1 MCLRVARFNRASPN
15 GCGFSRPARACLA
28 LLLLSLFSR
37 KSSKR
42 HFQQHIHPIDQPTI
56 VVYLHISGLRCTLN
70 YIVIIALSP
79 TVHLLKEMMKLP
91 YDKISCAL
99 TPSIKSNSEV
109 GNSSTVPSSSK
120 RRRVSNEENNG
131 PTPVTLLGS
140 FIDSV
145 SSYRDEDTRKKARN
159 QHIDS
164 DSDDEEEEDIREDD
178 DHHHDENFAKKLAH
192 EKSKQLLLE
201 RITRANSQSTSMEG
215 EFDELVMV
223 ISKAKLYEN
232 KEGGWIDR
240 GLCAIKFLRDVEEGE
255 NSFGMIRMRLVMTN
269 LNERITLKI
278 DDFEVRLLCVFFFGV
293 WKRYLALYRHI
304 MSDLFGLPLVVN
316 LRRLA

>member
-1 MCLRVARFNRASPN
+1 
-15 GCGFSRPARACLA
+15 
-28 LLLLSLFSR
+28 
-37 KSSKR
+37 
-42 HFQQHIHPIDQPTI
+42 
-56 VVYLHISGLRCTLN
+56 
-70 YIVIIALSP
+70 
-79 TVHLLKEMMKLP
+79 MKLP

-109 GNSSTVPSSSK
+109 GTSFAVPSSSK
-120 RRRVSNEENNG
+120 RRRVSDEENNG
-131 PTPVTLLGS
+131 PTPVTLLDS

-145 SSYRDEDTRKKARN
+145 SSYRDENTRKKARN

-164 DSDDEEEEDIREDD
+164 DSDDEEEDIREDD

-223 ISKAKLYEN
+223 IAKAKLYEN
-232 KEGGWIDR
+232 KEGGWFDR

-255 NSFGMIRMRLVMTN
+255 YTFGMIRMRLVMAN
-269 LNERITLKI
+269 LNESITLKI
-278 DDFEVRLLCVFFFGV
+278 DDFEVRLLCVFFFCACVCGRGT
-293 WKRYLALYRHI
+293 WHI